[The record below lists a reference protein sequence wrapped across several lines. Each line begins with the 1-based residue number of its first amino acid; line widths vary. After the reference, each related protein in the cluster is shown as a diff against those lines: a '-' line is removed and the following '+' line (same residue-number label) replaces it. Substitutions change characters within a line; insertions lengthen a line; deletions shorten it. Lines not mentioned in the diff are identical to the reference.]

1 MGDSAVPESRVS
13 IPLGHLLAFVWDTFM
28 QRLFSSFAGGWPG
41 AGLLLMRLVVGIA
54 MVHYGATGLWNY
66 PTTITLTVL
75 SVLEIGA
82 GLLLLAGLWTP
93 VAGTLV
99 AGLEVW
105 EIILTHGNPWIYIPL
120 GTLGAALAMVGPG
133 AWSIDARLFGRKHI
147 DFREG

>member
-1 MGDSAVPESRVS
+1 MGDSAIPESRVS
-13 IPLGHLLAFVWDTFM
+13 GPLGHLLAFEWGTFM
-28 QRLFSSFAGGWPG
+28 QRLFSTFASGWPG

-54 MVHYGATGLWNY
+54 MIDCGVARLWND

-105 EIILTHGNPWIYIPL
+105 KIILTHGNPSIYIPL
-120 GTLGAALAMVGPG
+120 GTLGAALAMLGPG
-133 AWSIDARLFGRKHI
+133 AWSIDARLFGRKRI
-147 DFREG
+147 DIREG

>member
-54 MVHYGATGLWNY
+54 MVHYGAARLWNY

-120 GTLGAALAMVGPG
+120 GTLGAALAMLGPG
-133 AWSIDARLFGRKHI
+133 ASSIDARLFGRKHI
-147 DFREG
+147 DIREG

>member
-1 MGDSAVPESRVS
+1 MGGSAIPELRVS
-13 IPLGHLLAFVWDTFM
+13 IRLGHLLVFVWDTFM

-54 MVHYGATGLWNY
+54 MIDCGAAKLWSD

-82 GLLLLAGLWTP
+82 GSLSLAGLWTP

-105 EIILTHGNPWIYIPL
+105 KIILTHGNPSIYIPL
-120 GTLGAALAMVGPG
+120 GTLGAALAMLGPG

-147 DFREG
+147 DIREG

>member
-1 MGDSAVPESRVS
+1 
-13 IPLGHLLAFVWDTFM
+13 M
-28 QRLFSSFAGGWPG
+28 QRLFSTFASGWPG

-54 MVHYGATGLWNY
+54 MIDCGVARLWND
-66 PTTITLTVL
+66 PTTTTLTVL

-105 EIILTHGNPWIYIPL
+105 KIILTHGNPSIYIPL
-120 GTLGAALAMVGPG
+120 GTLGAALAMLGPG
-133 AWSIDARLFGRKHI
+133 AWSIDARLFGRKRI
-147 DFREG
+147 DIREG

>member
-1 MGDSAVPESRVS
+1 
-13 IPLGHLLAFVWDTFM
+13 M

-54 MVHYGATGLWNY
+54 MVHYGAARLWNY

-93 VAGTLV
+93 IAGTLV

-105 EIILTHGNPWIYIPL
+105 KIFLTHGNPWIYILL
-120 GTLGAALAMVGPG
+120 GTLSAALAMLGPG
-133 AWSIDARLFGRKHI
+133 AYSIDARLFGRKHI
-147 DFREG
+147 DIREG

>member
-13 IPLGHLLAFVWDTFM
+13 IPLGHPLAFVWDTFM
-28 QRLFSSFAGGWPG
+28 QRLFSSFASGWPG

-54 MVHYGATGLWNY
+54 MVDCGAVRLWNY
-66 PTTITLTVL
+66 PTTITLSVL

-99 AGLEVW
+99 AGIEVW
-105 EIILTHGNPWIYIPL
+105 KIILTHGNPWIYVPL
-120 GTLGAALAMVGPG
+120 GTLGAALAMLGPG
-133 AWSIDARLFGRKHI
+133 AYSIDARLFGRKHI
-147 DFREG
+147 DIRED

>member
-1 MGDSAVPESRVS
+1 
-13 IPLGHLLAFVWDTFM
+13 
-28 QRLFSSFAGGWPG
+28 
-41 AGLLLMRLVVGIA
+41 MRLVVGIA
-54 MVHYGATGLWNY
+54 MIDCGVARLWND

-105 EIILTHGNPWIYIPL
+105 KIILTHGNPSIYIPL
-120 GTLGAALAMVGPG
+120 GTLGAALAMLGPG
-133 AWSIDARLFGRKHI
+133 AWSIDARLFGRKRI
-147 DFREG
+147 DIREG

>member
-41 AGLLLMRLVVGIA
+41 AGLLLMRLVVGFA
-54 MVHYGATGLWNY
+54 MVDCGAARLWNY
-66 PTTITLTVL
+66 STTITLTVL

-99 AGLEVW
+99 AGLEFW

-147 DFREG
+147 DIREG